1 MMKAVIPVAGL
12 GTRML
17 PATKSIPKE
26 MLPIVD
32 RPLIQYIVEECAQ
45 AGVEEIILVTH
56 SSKNSIADHF
66 DTSFELENMLE
77 QRIKN
82 KLLEEVRSICPNN
95 VKIVQIRQGHALGL
109 GHAICCARPVIGNN
123 PFIVLLPD
131 VLLNSHYCDPQH
143 DNLSAMIK
151 RFEKT
156 ERSQIMVEPVPMSQV
171 QQYGVVDCEGVF
183 CPQGNWAPIRRIV
196 EKPNPEDAP
205 SNLSVVGRYVF
216 SEAIWELLDGLP
228 AGVGGEIQLTDA
240 IDLLLKKEVAEAY
253 TLVGKSHDC
262 GNKLGYMKA
271 FVEYGLHNSV
281 LKEEFSSWMRDFCE
295 KTLLPRTEVIEEDEV
310 SEAQKIVA
318 IF

>member
-82 KLLEEVRSICPNN
+82 KLLEEVRSICPDN

-131 VLLNSHYCDPQH
+131 VLLNAHYCDPQH

-171 QQYGVVDCEGVF
+171 QQYGVVDCQGVF

-271 FVEYGLHNSV
+271 FVEYGLYNSV
-281 LKEEFSSWMRDFCE
+281 LKEEFSSWLQDFCE
-295 KTLLPRTEVIEEDEV
+295 KTLLPKTEVIAEDDV

>member
-1 MMKAVIPVAGL
+1 MKAVIPVAGL

-82 KLLEEVRSICPNN
+82 KLLEEVRSICPDN

-131 VLLNSHYCDPQH
+131 VLLNAHYCDPQH

-271 FVEYGLHNSV
+271 FVEYGLHNSA
-281 LKEEFSSWMRDFCE
+281 LKEEFTSWIRDFCE
-295 KTLLPRTEVIEEDEV
+295 KTLLPKTEVIEEDEV

>member
-82 KLLEEVRSICPNN
+82 KLLEEVRSICPDN

-131 VLLNSHYCDPQH
+131 VLLNAHYCDPKH

-281 LKEEFSSWMRDFCE
+281 LKEEFTSWMQDFCE
-295 KTLLPRTEVIEEDEV
+295 KTLLPKTEVIEEDEA

>member
-82 KLLEEVRSICPNN
+82 KLLEEVRSICPDN

-131 VLLNSHYCDPQH
+131 VLLNAHYCDPQH

-271 FVEYGLHNSV
+271 FVEYGLHNSA
-281 LKEEFSSWMRDFCE
+281 LKEEFTSWMRDFCE
-295 KTLLPRTEVIEEDEV
+295 KTLLPKTEVIEEDEV

>member
-1 MMKAVIPVAGL
+1 MKAVIPVAGL

-82 KLLEEVRSICPNN
+82 KLLEEVRSICPDN

-131 VLLNSHYCDPQH
+131 VLLNAHYCDPQH

-281 LKEEFSSWMRDFCE
+281 LKEEFASWMQDFCE
-295 KTLLPRTEVIEEDEV
+295 KTLLPKTEVIEEDEV

>member
-1 MMKAVIPVAGL
+1 MKAVIPVAGL

-82 KLLEEVRSICPNN
+82 KLLEEVRSICPDN
-95 VKIVQIRQGHALGL
+95 VKIIQIRQGHALGL
-109 GHAICCARPVIGNN
+109 GHAICCAHPVIGNN

-131 VLLNSHYCDPQH
+131 VLLNAHYCNPQH

-156 ERSQIMVEPVPMSQV
+156 ERSQIMVEPVPISQV

-271 FVEYGLHNSV
+271 FVEYGLHNSA
-281 LKEEFSSWMRDFCE
+281 LKDDFSSWMRDFCE
-295 KTLLPRTEVIEEDEV
+295 KTLLAKTEVIKEDETN
-310 SEAQKIVA
+310 EAQEIAA

>member
-82 KLLEEVRSICPNN
+82 KLLEEVRSICPEN
-95 VKIVQIRQGHALGL
+95 VKIIQVRQGHALGL
-109 GHAICCARPVIGNN
+109 GHAICCARPIIGDN

-131 VLLNSHYCDPQH
+131 VLLNSHYCDPKH

-183 CPQGNWAPIRRIV
+183 CPQGNWAPMRRIV

-216 SEAIWELLDGLP
+216 SATIWALLDGLP

-240 IDLLLKKEVAEAY
+240 IELLLKKEVAEAY

-271 FVEYGLHNSV
+271 FVEYGLHNSA
-281 LKEEFSSWMRDFCE
+281 LKDEFSAWMQDFCQ
-295 KTLLPRTEVIEEDEV
+295 KTLLPQTIKDTEDISREQNV
-310 SEAQKIVA
+310 VA
-318 IF
+318 MF